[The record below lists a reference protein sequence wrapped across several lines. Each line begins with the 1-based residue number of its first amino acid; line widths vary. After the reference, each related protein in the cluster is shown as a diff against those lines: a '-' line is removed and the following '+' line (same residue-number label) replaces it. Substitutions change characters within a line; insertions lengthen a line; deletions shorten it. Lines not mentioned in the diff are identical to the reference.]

1 MNTLQRFEVWVSVL
15 MMLICAVFLWES
27 WDLPPGTFEPL
38 GSGPVPKATAF
49 VIIFCCIWVIIS
61 SLKNSPV
68 TEESESDEGG
78 PSINAGLLIFFTT
91 VLYTVFLQFRVM
103 PFSWMTTLF
112 LFFTIWGLERF
123 SRKKMLPAFKLGL
136 GGRIGSGNQRTG
148 WISIEDLIGII
159 DAALQDERWRGAV
172 NAVASKPAS
181 NRELTKQ
188 LARVLCRPA
197 IFPIPALIVRIL
209 FGEMANDTVLAD
221 LPVHSR
227 RLIELGYELRHPELE
242 AALNHLLAK

>member
-15 MMLICAVFLWES
+15 MMLICVVFLWES

-68 TEESESDEGG
+68 TEESESDEGEL
-78 PSINAGLLIFFTT
+78 SINAGLLIFFTT

-123 SRKKMLPAFKLGL
+123 SRKKNASRHADGTDHRFCN
-136 GGRIGSGNQRTG
+136 RIFVYRSLHCGFTH
-148 WISIEDLIGII
+148 L
-159 DAALQDERWRGAV
+159 
-172 NAVASKPAS
+172 
-181 NRELTKQ
+181 
-188 LARVLCRPA
+188 
-197 IFPIPALIVRIL
+197 VR
-209 FGEMANDTVLAD
+209 MKN
-221 LPVHSR
+221 
-227 RLIELGYELRHPELE
+227 GY
-242 AALNHLLAK
+242 